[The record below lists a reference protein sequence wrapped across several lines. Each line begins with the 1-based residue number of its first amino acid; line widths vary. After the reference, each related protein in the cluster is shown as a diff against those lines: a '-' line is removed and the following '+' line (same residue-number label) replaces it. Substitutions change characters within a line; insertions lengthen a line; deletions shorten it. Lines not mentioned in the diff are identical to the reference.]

1 MSGPGADAQPATHR
15 RHRRP
20 EHRAV
25 VVGIVAAAAVAAA
38 VLSSA
43 APTGWAPVDV
53 VYRALFAGVVTMA
66 SVRARRWTLIWAA
79 ALASAAAGGWVAVP
93 AGVALAG
100 GIALQVLHRRDRW
113 ARAAVG
119 GTAAVSLLMLEWP
132 PFVLG
137 SALVAAVAVAPVLAT
152 GYLRMHHRNRPYVWA
167 GLGAAVLLL
176 VLGLV
181 TTGLFAATAAPAVAS
196 GVRNA
201 ADAVEGLGND
211 TAGSTQQQFA
221 QAADD
226 FARAGQVGDA
236 WWLAP
241 ARAVPVLAQHVQ
253 LGRDATT
260 SGQELGTVAADVSTQ
275 VTDERLRRPEGG
287 IDLVRLAALQ
297 APAEQARDSLD
308 TVVGRLELGRSP
320 WILGPVSAK
329 VDEVADKVESARD
342 SADLAA
348 VAAQRAP
355 AMLGAD
361 GERRY
366 IVLLGNPAEL
376 RDVGG
381 HIGNWAEVVVSNG
394 TIDVRRVGQPYDLY
408 TPNTVPHPNLTPG
421 AYPQSLVELRPDLY
435 PQNWGGSPDLPTVAR
450 LVAEIWPQVNGGAQV
465 DGVAYADPTAFAALL
480 ELTGPVTV
488 PGTSTRLA
496 ADNAVEYLTR
506 TQFAEIRQTGDDG
519 DPLGEVIRTSLT
531 NFTSSQL
538 PSPGSLGEVFGP
550 VVAGGHLQLA
560 TLHPEDDDLL
570 TRTLLLGEVERPGA
584 GDLLA
589 VVSRNVNPS
598 KIDAYLQRAVDYDV
612 AWNVATGETRGV
624 LTVKLSNTAPADGL
638 PDVVLNGPEG
648 TPNGT
653 NRTQLC
659 VLSPLKV
666 RSVYLDGERTGVGT
680 LPELRGVDR
689 HCLFVDLA
697 AGSTHTVKFNLLGD
711 LGAGVPYLLQWV
723 GQSTVGPDTA
733 RLSVQ
738 ADRTSVDGG
747 KARVSIPLDPAEDEL
762 VTVTPDVLGAA
773 K

>member
-1 MSGPGADAQPATHR
+1 MG
-15 RHRRP
+15 
-20 EHRAV
+20 V
-25 VVGIVAAAAVAAA
+25 VAAAAVAAA

-43 APTGWAPVDV
+43 APTGWTAVDV
-53 VYRALFAGVVTMA
+53 VYRAGFAAVVAMA

-79 ALASAAAGGWVAVP
+79 ALATAAAGGWVAVP
-93 AGVALAG
+93 ASLALAA

-119 GTAAVSLLMLEWP
+119 GTTAVCLLMLEWP
-132 PFVLG
+132 TFALG
-137 SALVAAVAVAPVLAT
+137 SALVAAVAVAPVLVT

-167 GLGAAVLLL
+167 GLGAAVVLV

-181 TTGLFAATAAPAVAS
+181 TAGLFAAKAAPAVAA
-196 GVRNA
+196 GVQHA
-201 ADAVEGLGND
+201 TGAVEGLGTD
-211 TAGSTQQQFA
+211 SASSTKEQFTEA
-221 QAADD
+221 AAD
-226 FARAGQVGDA
+226 FETASAVGRA

-253 LGRDATT
+253 LGRDATS
-260 SGQELGTVAADVSTQ
+260 SGQELGTVAAEVSTQ

-287 IDLVRLAALQ
+287 IDLARLASLQ
-297 APAEQARDSLD
+297 APAEDARDSLAKVED
-308 TVVGRLELGRSP
+308 RLDGSRSP
-320 WILGPVSAK
+320 WIVAPVSAK
-329 VDEVADKVESARD
+329 VDEVADKVAAARD
-342 SADLAA
+342 AADLAA

-355 AMLGAD
+355 AMLGAG

-381 HIGNWAEVVVSNG
+381 HIGNWAEVVATNG

-408 TPNTVPHPNLTPG
+408 TPNTLPHPTLTPG

-450 LVAEIWPQVNGGAQV
+450 LAAEVWPQVNGGQQV

-480 ELTGPVTV
+480 QLTGPVTV
-488 PGTSTRLA
+488 PGTSTRLTPE
-496 ADNAVEYLTR
+496 NAVDYLTK

-531 NFTSSQL
+531 DFTSSQL
-538 PSPGSLGEVFGP
+538 PKPGSLGEVFGP
-550 VVAGGHLQLA
+550 VVAGGHLQMA
-560 TLHPEDDDLL
+560 SLHSEDRDLL
-570 TRTLLLGEVERPGA
+570 VRTKLLGAVERPGA

-598 KIDAYLQRAVDYDV
+598 KIDAYLRRKVDYDV
-612 AWNVATGETRGV
+612 AWNVTTGETRGV
-624 LTVKLSNTAPADGL
+624 LTVQLSNTAPTEGL
-638 PDVVLNGPEG
+638 PDVVLNGPPG

-659 VLSPLKV
+659 ILSPLQV
-666 RSVYLDGERTGVGT
+666 RSAYLDGERTGVGS

-697 AGSTHTVKFNLLGD
+697 AGSTHKVTFNLLGE

-723 GQSTVGPDTA
+723 GQPTAGPDTA
-733 RLSVQ
+733 RLSVR

-747 KARVSIPLDPAEDEL
+747 KERFSTRLDPAKDEL
-762 VTVTPDVLGAA
+762 VTVTPDVLRGGR
-773 K
+773 